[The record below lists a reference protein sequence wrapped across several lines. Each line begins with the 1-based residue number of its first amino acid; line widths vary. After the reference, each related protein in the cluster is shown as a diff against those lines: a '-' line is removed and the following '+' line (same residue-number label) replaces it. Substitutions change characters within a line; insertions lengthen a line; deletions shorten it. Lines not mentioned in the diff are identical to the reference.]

1 MPANPTPSRSEI
13 LRKCI
18 PAVSA
23 GLVAPFLVK
32 FVIQWL
38 GFGAPM
44 TAEFWLGLAATAA
57 IIFLILVA
65 LVLRDFLRALKRGGR
80 PEKKKKPGE
89 PGWIGAVVWRA
100 MERQVRGRSLA
111 RWQRWA
117 LAAGGPLSA
126 WNRESFYRLSS
137 WFDAAQCR
145 DMLRTGWGIHDASDA
160 CRILKWLASEGHTR
174 EAIDLLQG
182 RRSQDSLACNDP
194 VGRRAFAETHRWEIE
209 QYGLRAWDYGRMIC
223 VARWSYS
230 GGLLPE
236 AEAWGWL
243 HRAARLIQESYP
255 SWEEYGRGWQIGYG
269 YWNDG
274 RGVPPD
280 FNASLDWLRTA
291 ADSPWRQLRWEEELS
306 WQHPS

>member
-1 MPANPTPSRSEI
+1 MPADPKPSRSEI

-23 GLVAPFLVK
+23 GVAALFLVK
-32 FVIQWL
+32 FVVEWL
-38 GFGAPM
+38 KVGAPM
-44 TAEFWLGLAATAA
+44 TAEFWLGLATTAA
-57 IIFLILVA
+57 AIFLIVVA

-80 PEKKKKPGE
+80 PEEKKKPGQ
-89 PGWIGAVVWRA
+89 PDWIGAVVWRA
-100 MERQVRGRSLA
+100 VQRLVHGRSLT
-111 RWQRWA
+111 RWQQWA
-117 LAAGGPLSA
+117 LAAGGPLSV
-126 WNRESFYRLSS
+126 WNRESLYRLSS
-137 WFDAAQCR
+137 QLDPAQCR
-145 DMLRTGWGIHDASDA
+145 DILRTGWGIRDAPDV
-160 CRILKWLASEGHTR
+160 CRVLAWLASEGDTR
-174 EAIDLLQG
+174 EAIGLLQEH
-182 RRSQDSLACNDP
+182 RSQESLVCDDP
-194 VGRRAFAETHRWEIE
+194 AGRLAFAETHRWEIE
-209 QYGLRAWDYGRMIC
+209 KYGLRAWDYGRMIS

-255 SWEEYGRGWQIGYG
+255 SWEEYGRGWQIGCGYG
-269 YWNDG
+269 NDG

-280 FNASLDWLRTA
+280 FNASLDWLLTA